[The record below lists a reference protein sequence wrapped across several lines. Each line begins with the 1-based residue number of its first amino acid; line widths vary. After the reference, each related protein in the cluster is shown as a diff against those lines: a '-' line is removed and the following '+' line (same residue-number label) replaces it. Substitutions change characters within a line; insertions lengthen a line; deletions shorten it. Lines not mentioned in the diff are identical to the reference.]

1 MNSADGILDGLA
13 DELLSVLSDDIRHI
27 KQTLERLDA
36 LRAAV
41 IRRDEEGLKC
51 LLDEVANE
59 QGSYTLVEQRRAVIR
74 KQMADVLGCGIE
86 EMNLSKLCGQ
96 LTGERRDLVAQ
107 ARQEL
112 QGMCEKLRKEHT
124 ATNILLK
131 ECSRFN
137 NLLLR
142 GILGNGRETVT
153 YNSRGDASWELQRGM
168 VSIRL

>member
-1 MNSADGILDGLA
+1 MKTADDRLDDLA
-13 DELLSVLSDDIRHI
+13 DELLSVLGDDIRHI
-27 KQTLERLDA
+27 EQTLERLDA

-41 IRRDEEGLKC
+41 VRRDEEGLKC
-51 LLDEVANE
+51 LLDEVADE
-59 QGSYTLVEQRRAVIR
+59 QGSYALVERRRDGIR

-86 EMNLSKLCGQ
+86 EMNLSKLCGR
-96 LTGERRDLVAQ
+96 LRGERKDLVAQ
-107 ARQEL
+107 AQQEL

-124 ATNILLK
+124 ATNILLT
-131 ECSRFN
+131 ECARLN

-153 YNSRGDASWELQRGM
+153 YNSRGDASWEFQKGM

>member
-1 MNSADGILDGLA
+1 MKTSDGGLDGLT

-51 LLDEVANE
+51 LLDEVADE
-59 QGSYTLVEQRRAVIR
+59 QGNYEPVERRRDGIR

-112 QGMCEKLRKEHT
+112 QGICEKLRKEHM

-142 GILGNGRETVT
+142 GILGNGRGTVT
-153 YNSRGDASWELQRGM
+153 YNSRGDASWELQKGM

>member
-1 MNSADGILDGLA
+1 MKTADDRLDELT
-13 DELLSVLSDDIRHI
+13 DELLSVLADDIRHI
-27 KQTLERLDA
+27 EQTLERLDA

-41 IRRDEEGLKC
+41 VRRDEEGLKC

-86 EMNLSKLCGQ
+86 GMNLSKLCGQ

-112 QGMCEKLRKEHT
+112 QGICEKLRKEHM

-153 YNSRGDASWELQRGM
+153 YNSRGSASWELQRGM

>member
-1 MNSADGILDGLA
+1 MKTADGRLDDLA
-13 DELLSVLSDDIRHI
+13 DELLSVLGDDIRHI
-27 KQTLERLDA
+27 RQTLERLDS

-41 IRRDEEGLKC
+41 ITRDEDGLKC
-51 LLDEVANE
+51 LLDEVAAE
-59 QGSYTLVEQRRAVIR
+59 QSGYTLVEQRRAVIR
-74 KQMADVLGCGIE
+74 KQMADVLGCGVE
-86 EMNLSKLCGQ
+86 EMNLSKLCGR
-96 LTGERRDLVAQ
+96 LRGERRDLVAQ
-107 ARQEL
+107 AREEL
-112 QGMCEKLRKEHT
+112 QGMCEKLRKEHM
-124 ATNILLK
+124 ATNILLT

>member
-1 MNSADGILDGLA
+1 MNSADGRLDGLS
-13 DELLSVLSDDIRHI
+13 DELLSVLADDIRHI
-27 KQTLERLDA
+27 KHTLERLDS

-41 IRRDEEGLKC
+41 VKRDEEGLKS
-51 LLDEVANE
+51 LLDEVESERAD
-59 QGSYTLVEQRRAVIR
+59 YAMVEQKRGVIR
-74 KQMADVLGCGIE
+74 RQMADVVGCGIG
-86 EMNLSKLCGQ
+86 EMNLSKLCGE
-96 LTGERRDLVAQ
+96 LTGERRDSVARAQ
-107 ARQEL
+107 VEL
-112 QGMCEKLRKEHT
+112 KRVCAKLSKEHM

-153 YNSRGDASWELQRGM
+153 YNSRGNASWELQKGM

>member
-1 MNSADGILDGLA
+1 MKTSDGGLDGLT
-13 DELLSVLSDDIRHI
+13 DELLSVLGDDIRHI
-27 KQTLERLDA
+27 RQTLERLDA

-41 IRRDEEGLKC
+41 VTRDEEGLKC
-51 LLDEVANE
+51 LLDEVADE
-59 QGSYTLVEQRRAVIR
+59 QRSYELVERRRDGIR

-86 EMNLSKLCGQ
+86 EMNLSKLCGE
-96 LTGERRDLVAQ
+96 LTGERRDLVTQAQ
-107 ARQEL
+107 QEL
-112 QGMCEKLRKEHT
+112 KGMCEKLRKEHM

-142 GILGNGRETVT
+142 SILGNGRETVT